1 MKTIKEL
8 THVLFLRPVG
18 LRGELFLS
26 VAVGSFFHLDQPE
39 KIGTEIDMWKLAA
52 ETLGKDALVDAASP
66 KPVGEFLAHGQCW
79 AAGGVPVSSSEV
91 SIQVGDASKK
101 LTVYGD
107 REWLPAG
114 AESPLKISEP
124 QPFLHMPLG
133 WEQAYGGE
141 GYAMNMHGKGLKPK
155 APFNSWPLPNIETSL
170 FIRSPEDQPEPACFG
185 MLDFIDPRRYRNMG
199 TYDQAWVE
207 QRWPHYPDDF
217 DQHYFNCAAPDQ
229 RLAQGYFAPGD
240 PIRIHHMHPA
250 QPELISRL
258 PLHRHRAFIR
268 QTQGDA
274 LMFVEAPLGIDTV
287 WLWPEQERG
296 LMLARGLFP
305 ISDDD
310 ADDVQ
315 MLFTVTEPSNAPP
328 KSLSEWE
335 EDLAR
340 RLKRQVPFDLS
351 PLVPD
356 LDDTLKSAA
365 ADLKALPDKLR
376 KMKADI
382 DIDAPVTMP
391 EMTQETLLAENAET
405 QAKIESLLAEPGFGA
420 AEHIAALRKAMQARV
435 TAIKALDDADVQKAK
450 LIADMRNM
458 DGAKSPMDSA
468 REQMAKL
475 KETSPEM
482 YEKAAAEMTRL
493 EEKLGPAAKDPR
505 QMMLDSM
512 ENPLPESKVPM
523 RPSESLAKTEQEL
536 LEQRQ
541 QLLDKQAEA
550 LSKPGAE
557 GKLERRMLD
566 QQLESIDSG
575 LQQVRDGLAQI
586 IKANAD
592 KDRILD
598 QFIEM
603 TEKMTKDLEF

>member
-18 LRGELFLS
+18 LRGGLFLS
-26 VAVGSFFHLDQPE
+26 VAVGSFFHLDEPE

-79 AAGGVPVSSSEV
+79 AAGGVPISSSEV
-91 SIQVGDASKK
+91 SIQVGNASKK
-101 LTVYGD
+101 LYVFGE

-114 AESPLKISEP
+114 VESPLKISEP
-124 QPFLHMPLG
+124 KPFVNMPLG

-141 GYAMNMHGKGLKPK
+141 GYAMNVLGRGLKPK
-155 APFNSWPLPNIETSL
+155 PPFDYWPLPNVETSH
-170 FIRSPEDQPEPACFG
+170 FIRSAEDRPEPACFG
-185 MLDFIDPRRYRNMG
+185 MLDFVDPRRYRNLG

-217 DQHYFNCAAPDQ
+217 DQSYFNCAAPDQ
-229 RLAQGYFAPGD
+229 RLTQGFFAPGD

-250 QPELISRL
+250 QSELISRL

-268 QTQGDA
+268 QHQGDN
-274 LMFVEAPLGIDTV
+274 LMFVEAPLSIDTV
-287 WLWPEQERG
+287 WLWPEHERG

-310 ADDVQ
+310 GDDVE
-315 MLFTVTEPSNAPP
+315 MLFTVTEAFNAQPR
-328 KSLSEWE
+328 SLDEWQE
-335 EDLAR
+335 ELNR

-376 KMKADI
+376 KMKSDI

-391 EMTQETLLAENAET
+391 EMTPETLRVENLET
-405 QAKIESLLAEPGFGA
+405 KAKIDGLLAEPGFGA
-420 AEHIAALRKAMQARV
+420 AEHIAALRKSMQARE
-435 TAIKALDDADVQKAK
+435 TAIQALKDADVQKAK
-450 LIADMRNM
+450 MIAEMSKTDTH
-458 DGAKSPMDSA
+458 GSPMDA
-468 REQMAKL
+468 VREQLEKL
-475 KETSPEM
+475 RETNPEM
-482 YEKAAAEMTRL
+482 HEKAAAEMAGL
-493 EEKLGPAAKDPR
+493 EAKLGAANDPR
-505 QMMLDSM
+505 QMMLDSV
-512 ENPLPESKVPM
+512 ENPLPGGNIPM
-523 RPSESLAKTEQEL
+523 RPSESLAKTERDL
-536 LEQRQ
+536 LDQRQ

-557 GKLERRMLD
+557 GKLDRLMLE